1 MKKLLVLS
9 IALFASTVIMAQDQ
23 DLPKDVEKVF
33 KGAERL
39 KSKGEYNSALDA
51 YNEVLRSVEHV
62 ESLIS
67 CGNIEMELK
76 AKPNYREAYG
86 YYDRAIKE
94 IEHQINIASKRKD
107 KGRWA
112 LLREELIPKR
122 KKAKSYVDQFDKAKE
137 RREKGNRLLEDPDLD
152 ED

>member
-1 MKKLLVLS
+1 MKKLVIFLMALV
-9 IALFASTVIMAQDQ
+9 AGTVIIAQEQ
-23 DLPKDVEKVF
+23 ELPNDVEKVF

-39 KSKGEYNSALDA
+39 KSKGEYNKALSA

-62 ESLIS
+62 ESLVS

-76 AKPNYREAYG
+76 AKPNYREAFG

-94 IEHQINIASKRKD
+94 IEHQINIADKRKD

-112 LLREELIPKR
+112 QLREELVPKR
-122 KKAKSYVDQFDKAKE
+122 KKAQSYVDQFDDAKE
-137 RREKGNRLLEDPDLD
+137 QRERGNRLLEDPDLD
-152 ED
+152 